1 MGDGRRK
8 QAGLKIPIGFLL
20 CKGVDLIKD
29 SNKRVKEIKIH
40 CPPSGL
46 VSLKPGKKDN
56 SIFQYRLGTVV
67 GRGYLGA
74 SLRKKKSGDL
84 NVGIQDK
91 AANLPFLPN
100 GSSLD
105 ITSLGEAVNVS

>member
-1 MGDGRRK
+1 MGEERRK

-20 CKGVDLIKD
+20 CKGEDLVKD
-29 SNKRVKEIKIH
+29 SNKRVKGIQIY
-40 CPPSGL
+40 CPPNGL
-46 VSLKPGKKDN
+46 VNLKPGKKDI
-56 SIFQYRLGTVV
+56 SIIQYRLGAVV

-74 SLRKKKSGDL
+74 ALRKKKTGDL
-84 NVGIQDK
+84 NVSIQDK

-105 ITSLGEAVNVS
+105 ITSLSEAVKVS